1 MKKRESLI
9 ITLVA
14 YSITMAIGLITFFTL
29 KDQVSLL
36 INTLIIDVVMTV
48 IIFLFSIRYN
58 NSSMYDPYWSVIPV
72 FIVIIW
78 MLNIN
83 GVSEYSLV
91 VLFGVLIWSL
101 RLTVNW
107 FLNFKGF
114 IIEDFRYV
122 DFRNQFKSMYW
133 IISFLGIHMF
143 PTLIVLLG
151 LYPIYFILTN
161 EIVTIWFIYIGTVI
175 MIIGAIISYISDN
188 QLRSHKE
195 ENGNVSIMTGL
206 WKYSRHP
213 NYFGEVTFWAG
224 IFITSLSIGFDIN
237 ASLGFIAM
245 LLLFNLYSVP
255 KMEKKLLANK
265 PDYHE
270 VMKSVPRFFLR
281 KGKNIGSEQNQ
292 KGSI

>member
-14 YSITMAIGLITFFTL
+14 YTITMAVGLITFFVL
-29 KDQVSLL
+29 KDRVSLL
-36 INTLIIDVVMTV
+36 INTLIVDVVMTV
-48 IIFLFSIRYN
+48 IIFLFSVRYN

-72 FIVIIW
+72 FIVILW

-83 GVSEYSLV
+83 GISEYSLI
-91 VLFGVLIWSL
+91 VLFGVLIWAI

-122 DFRNQFKSMYW
+122 DFRKQFKSMYW
-133 IISFLGIHMF
+133 LISFLGIHMF

-161 EIVTIWFIYIGTVI
+161 QIVTIWFIYVGTGV
-175 MIIGAIISYISDN
+175 MLLGAVISYVSDN

-195 ENGNVSIMTGL
+195 ENGNASIMTGL

-224 IFITSLSIGFDIN
+224 IFIASLSIGFDLN
-237 ASLGFIAM
+237 ASLGIIAM

-255 KMEKKLLANK
+255 KMEKKLLNNK
-265 PDYHE
+265 SDYQE
-270 VMKSVPRFFLR
+270 VINSVPRFFLR
-281 KGKNIGSEQNQ
+281 KGKDIDSE
-292 KGSI
+292 KKRTV